1 MSLIIPANTLAS
13 GGFTVDNSCRFNSG
27 STDSLDRT
35 PSSSGNGTTFTMSMW
50 LKRSGLGGTHLI
62 YKAKGS
68 AQTEFTLAF
77 NSDKLQVYQVNSGG
91 AQEAAIKTLSVQRDI
106 SAWYHACIQ
115 IQTADGT
122 ATDRCKIYIN
132 GVQQTIDPSGTDAY
146 SSSFN
151 TGVNQASVKQEI
163 GGAASPYGGY
173 MAEFVMIDGS
183 ILAPTSFG
191 EFDEDSGIWKPIDV
205 SGLTFGTNGFYLDF
219 EDSSALGNDVS
230 GNNNDFTANNLT
242 SIDQA
247 TDTCTNNFATMNPLI
262 PGQTNYTYS
271 DGNTTISQSSAA
283 WVKSNS
289 TIGMSSGKWYWE
301 VKYVSGNYI
310 VASVDN
316 TDTATPYGPT
326 STSAVSYKRNGDL
339 EVATVPQTALAS
351 YAHGDIVSVALD
363 MDNSCVY
370 FGKNGTWL
378 NSGNPTSGA
387 SKTGAYSLPV
397 ANSTYFATF
406 SIYDGSGGYSSLNF
420 GNPAYAISSSNT
432 DGDGYG
438 NFEYAVPSGYYAL
451 NTKNVAESGA

>member
-132 GVQQTIDPSGTDAY
+132 GVQQTIDSSGTDAY

-230 GNNNDFTANNLT
+230 GNTNDFTANNLT

-451 NTKNVAESGA
+451 NTKNLAEYG

>member
-1 MSLIIPANTLAS
+1 
-13 GGFTVDNSCRFNSG
+13 
-27 STDSLDRT
+27 
-35 PSSSGNGTTFTMSMW
+35 
-50 LKRSGLGGTHLI
+50 
-62 YKAKGS
+62 
-68 AQTEFTLAF
+68 
-77 NSDKLQVYQVNSGG
+77 
-91 AQEAAIKTLSVQRDI
+91 
-106 SAWYHACIQ
+106 
-115 IQTADGT
+115 
-122 ATDRCKIYIN
+122 
-132 GVQQTIDPSGTDAY
+132 
-146 SSSFN
+146 
-151 TGVNQASVKQEI
+151 
-163 GGAASPYGGY
+163 
-173 MAEFVMIDGS
+173 
-183 ILAPTSFG
+183 
-191 EFDEDSGIWKPIDV
+191 
-205 SGLTFGTNGFYLDF
+205 
-219 EDSSALGNDVS
+219 
-230 GNNNDFTANNLT
+230 
-242 SIDQA
+242 
-247 TDTCTNNFATMNPLI
+247 
-262 PGQTNYTYS
+262 
-271 DGNTTISQSSAA
+271 
-283 WVKSNS
+283 
-289 TIGMSSGKWYWE
+289 MSSGKWYWE

-451 NTKNVAESGA
+451 NTKNLAEYG

>member
-183 ILAPTSFG
+183 ILAPT
-191 EFDEDSGIWKPIDV
+191 EFAEADEDSGIWKPIDV

-451 NTKNVAESGA
+451 NTKNLAEYG

>member
-1 MSLIIPANTLAS
+1 MSIIIPANSAVG
-13 GGFTVDNSCRFNSG
+13 GGFAVDNSCRFNSG

-451 NTKNVAESGA
+451 NTKNLAEYG